1 MGRVR
6 GVSDQDQVAV
16 PPRLRAQSCKTDP
29 AAAVAEQRVSSQC
42 FRKHLGTERD
52 SLLVAIPW
60 FPRAVRVV
68 ELAAANPAVL
78 FALDDERAHRLSVRG
93 SARLHG
99 SYVSLAA

>member
-16 PPRLRAQSCKTDP
+16 PPRRRAQSCKTDP

-60 FPRAVRVV
+60 FPRAVRGV

-78 FALDDERAHRLSVRG
+78 FELDDERAHRV
-93 SARLHG
+93 ARSEEHTSELQSH
-99 SYVSLAA
+99 SDLV